1 MIGREGFFTGGGAAA
16 GVVGRAGCRGAGFL
30 PGGGVFLPVGAG
42 VPLPGRGRGVG
53 EGVLRGGVDR
63 EVEGVEVEEMTSPW
77 ITGPAGRCG

>member
-1 MIGREGFFTGGGAAA
+1 MLVREGFFTGGGAAA

-42 VPLPGRGRGVG
+42 VPLPGRGCGVG
-53 EGVLRGGVDR
+53 EGVLRRGAGPVIQ
-63 EVEGVEVEEMTSPW
+63 GEVEEMTSPW